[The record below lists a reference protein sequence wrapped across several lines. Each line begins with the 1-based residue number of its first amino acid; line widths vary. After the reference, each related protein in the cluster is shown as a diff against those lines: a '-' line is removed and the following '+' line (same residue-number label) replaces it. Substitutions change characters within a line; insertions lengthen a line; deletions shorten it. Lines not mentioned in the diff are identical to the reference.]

1 MDKQLEQ
8 LRIIFK
14 TLNKIDENIILIF
27 HPKTKLSYYKKL
39 LKNYDFIISKES
51 YIKLIPIS
59 DLYLCGN
66 STTVSVAEICNIP
79 ILNLDFVNLKFS
91 WIKSKKLKNIINM
104 NDLQLVLK
112 QELSKIKKNGVKT
125 STLNQDYTIDG
136 KSKEKFINFLHQII

>member
-1 MDKQLEQ
+1 M
-8 LRIIFK
+8 
-14 TLNKIDENIILIF
+14 
-27 HPKTKLSYYKKL
+27 
-39 LKNYDFIISKES
+39 
-51 YIKLIPIS
+51 
-59 DLYLCGN
+59 YLCGN

-112 QELSKIKKNGVKT
+112 QELSKIKKNGVKI